1 VPTAGQRVVVI
12 TGASSG
18 IGRES
23 ARLFAAR
30 GAAVVL
36 AARGEPALHATAE
49 EVTQAGGTALVVPT
63 DVAVWAQVQHLGRAA
78 RERFGR
84 IDVWVNNAAV
94 SGYGE
99 LNTLPVEVIDRILDV
114 DLRGQVY
121 GVKAV
126 LPILRAQRHGT
137 IIGVSS
143 GLGVRAVPLMIPYC
157 IAKSGVNALY
167 EGLRLEERHA
177 KSGVRVTVILPAS
190 VDTPFYDS
198 AASWMGVRP
207 APIPPVYQPRAVA
220 EAIVF
225 AADHPR
231 RDIYVGAAAQLA
243 MLQRLSPALT
253 DRLLTAG
260 GQVFARQQRNE
271 PDRGQSNLTEPTPGN
286 GAVDGGVVRFA
297 LPRSRWTRLVG
308 FHPPWPGALL
318 WPRLAL
324 WAGGWPVADQPRSA
338 DDGASCPPPVLPPAR
353 RLGRPRP
360 AGRHDRA
367 AVRHIPPPG
376 AALKHPVPGESRAGP
391 RPAG

>member
-1 VPTAGQRVVVI
+1 MGTAGQRVVVI

-18 IGRES
+18 IGRET
-23 ARLFAAR
+23 ARQFAGQ

-36 AARGEPALHATAE
+36 AARGEQALQATAD
-49 EVTQAGGTALVVPT
+49 EVTEAGGTALVVPT
-63 DVAVWAQVQHLGRAA
+63 DVADWSQVQRLAHAA

-99 LNTLPVEVIDRILDV
+99 LHTLPVEAIDRVLDV

-126 LPILRAQRHGT
+126 LPILRAQGHGT

-167 EGLRLEERHA
+167 EGLRLEERRA
-177 KSGVRVTVILPAS
+177 RSGVRVTVILPAS
-190 VDTPFYDS
+190 IDTPFYDA
-198 AASWMGVRP
+198 AASWTGRRP

-225 AADHPR
+225 AVDHPR
-231 RDIYVGAAAQLA
+231 RDIFIGAAAQLA

-253 DRLLTAG
+253 DRLLNVG
-260 GQVFARQQRNE
+260 GQVFERQQRDQ
-271 PDRGQSNLTEPTPGN
+271 PDQGQSNLTEPTPGS
-286 GAVDGGVVRFA
+286 GAVRGGVVRFA
-297 LPRSRWTRLVG
+297 LPRSRWTRMVG
-308 FHPPWPGALL
+308 FHPAIARSVVIAAAGAFGR
-318 WPRLAL
+318 RLAHRRP
-324 WAGGWPVADQPRSA
+324 GPG
-338 DDGASCPPPVLPPAR
+338 SCR
-353 RLGRPRP
+353 
-360 AGRHDRA
+360 
-367 AVRHIPPPG
+367 
-376 AALKHPVPGESRAGP
+376 
-391 RPAG
+391 

>member
-1 VPTAGQRVVVI
+1 MDVTSQRVVVI

-18 IGRES
+18 IGRET
-23 ARLFAAR
+23 ARQFAAQ

-49 EVTQAGGTALVVPT
+49 EVAQAGGTALVVPT
-63 DVAVWAQVQHLGRAA
+63 DVAVWPQVQHLAQRA

-99 LNTLPVEVIDRILDV
+99 INTLPVEAIDRILDV

-126 LPILRAQRHGT
+126 LPILREQGHGT

-143 GLGVRAVPLMIPYC
+143 GLGVRAVPLMVPYC

-177 KSGVRVTVILPAS
+177 NSGVRVTTILPAS
-190 VDTPFYDS
+190 IDTPFYGS
-198 AASWMGVRP
+198 ARSWMGVRP
-207 APIPPVYQPRAVA
+207 APIPPVYQAKAVA

-243 MLQRLSPALT
+243 MLQRLSPTLT
-253 DRLLTAG
+253 DRLLAVG
-260 GQVFARQQRNE
+260 GQVFARQQRDV
-271 PDRGQSNLTEPTPGN
+271 PDGGQSNLTEPSPGS

-297 LPRSRWTRLVG
+297 LPRSSWTRLVG
-308 FHPPWPGALL
+308 FHPAL
-318 WPRLAL
+318 A
-324 WAGGWPVADQPRSA
+324 RSA
-338 DDGASCPPPVLPPAR
+338 AIASAGTLGWRLTRRRPAR
-353 RLGRPRP
+353 LR
-360 AGRHDRA
+360 
-367 AVRHIPPPG
+367 
-376 AALKHPVPGESRAGP
+376 
-391 RPAG
+391 

>member
-1 VPTAGQRVVVI
+1 MPAVGQRVVVI

-18 IGRES
+18 IGRET
-23 ARLFAAR
+23 ARQFAAE

-36 AARGEPALHATAE
+36 AARGEPALHAAAQ
-49 EVTQAGGTALVVPT
+49 EVTGAGGTAMVVPT
-63 DVAVWAQVQHLGRAA
+63 DVAVWSQVQNLAHAA

-99 LNTLPVEVIDRILDV
+99 LNRLPVEAIDRILDV
-114 DLRGQVY
+114 DLRGQVH

-126 LPILRAQRHGT
+126 LPILREQGHGT

-167 EGLRLEERHA
+167 EGLRLEERRA
-177 KSGVRVTVILPAS
+177 RSGVRVTVILPAS
-190 VDTPFYDS
+190 IDTPFYDS
-198 AASWMGVRP
+198 AASWTGVRP
-207 APIPPVYQPRAVA
+207 APIPPVYQARAVA
-220 EAIVF
+220 EASVF

-231 RDIYVGAAAQLA
+231 RDLYIGAAAQLA

-253 DRLLTAG
+253 DRLLTVG
-260 GQVFARQQRNE
+260 GQVFARQQRDE
-271 PDRGQSNLTEPTPGN
+271 PDRGQSNVFSPTPGS

-308 FHPPWPGALL
+308 FHPGLARSAVLAGAGALA
-318 WPRLAL
+318 WRLSH
-324 WAGGWPVADQPRSA
+324 RR
-338 DDGASCPPPVLPPAR
+338 PAR
-353 RLGRPRP
+353 LR
-360 AGRHDRA
+360 
-367 AVRHIPPPG
+367 
-376 AALKHPVPGESRAGP
+376 
-391 RPAG
+391 

>member
-1 VPTAGQRVVVI
+1 VDATGQPVVVI

-18 IGRES
+18 IGRET

-63 DVAVWAQVQHLGRAA
+63 DVAAWPQVQHLAQAA

-84 IDVWVNNAAV
+84 VDVWVNNAAV

-99 LNTLPVEVIDRILDV
+99 LNTLPIKAIDRILDV

-126 LPILRAQRHGT
+126 LPILREQGHGT

-143 GLGVRAVPLMIPYC
+143 GVGVRSVPLMIPYC

-177 KSGVRVTVILPAS
+177 KSGVRVNTILPAS
-190 VDTPFYDS
+190 IDTPFYDS

-231 RDIYVGAAAQLA
+231 RDIYIGAAAQLA

-253 DRLLTAG
+253 DRLLTVG
-260 GQVFARQQRNE
+260 GQVFARQRRSE
-271 PDRGQSNLTEPTPGN
+271 PDRGQSNLTEPTAGV

-297 LPRSRWTRLVG
+297 LPHSRWTRLVG
-308 FHPPWPGALL
+308 FHPGLARSTAIASACVLGW
-318 WPRLAL
+318 RLTRR
-324 WAGGWPVADQPRSA
+324 RSA
-338 DDGASCPPPVLPPAR
+338 T
-353 RLGRPRP
+353 
-360 AGRHDRA
+360 
-367 AVRHIPPPG
+367 PPG
-376 AALKHPVPGESRAGP
+376 
-391 RPAG
+391 

>member
-1 VPTAGQRVVVI
+1 VGTISQQVVMI

-18 IGRES
+18 IGRET
-23 ARLFAAR
+23 ARQLAAR

-36 AARGEPALHATAE
+36 AARGEQALHATAE
-49 EVTQAGGTALVVPT
+49 EVTRAGGTALVVPT
-63 DVAVWAQVQHLGRAA
+63 DVAVWPQVQHLAHAA
-78 RERFGR
+78 LERFGR

-99 LNTLPVEVIDRILDV
+99 LHALPVEAIDRILDV

-126 LPILRAQRHGT
+126 LPILRAQGRGT

-177 KSGVRVTVILPAS
+177 QSGVRVTTILPAS

-220 EAIVF
+220 EAVVF

-231 RDIYVGAAAQLA
+231 RDIYIGAAAQLA
-243 MLQRLSPALT
+243 LLQRLSPALT
-253 DRLLTAG
+253 DRLLAVG

-271 PDRGQSNLTEPTPGN
+271 PDRSQSNLTEPTPGR
-286 GAVDGGVVRFA
+286 GAVAGGVVRFA

-308 FHPPWPGALL
+308 FHPI
-318 WPRLAL
+318 LA
-324 WAGGWPVADQPRSA
+324 RSA
-338 DDGASCPPPVLPPAR
+338 AVAAASALGW
-353 RLGRPRP
+353 RLTSRRP
-360 AGRHDRA
+360 AA
-367 AVRHIPPPG
+367 
-376 AALKHPVPGESRAGP
+376 P
-391 RPAG
+391 R

>member
-1 VPTAGQRVVVI
+1 MATATQRVVVI

-18 IGRES
+18 IGRET
-23 ARLFAAR
+23 ARQFAAQ

-36 AARGEPALHATAE
+36 AARGEQALQATAA

-63 DVAVWAQVQHLGRAA
+63 DVAVWSQVQHLAQAA
-78 RERFGR
+78 RESFGR

-99 LNTLPVEVIDRILDV
+99 MHALPVEAIDRILDV

-126 LPILRAQRHGT
+126 LPILREQGHGM

-143 GLGVRAVPLMIPYC
+143 GLGVRAVPLMVPYC

-167 EGLRLEERHA
+167 EGLRLEERRVR
-177 KSGVRVTVILPAS
+177 SGVRVTVILPAS

-207 APIPPVYQPRAVA
+207 APIPPVYQARAVA
-220 EAIVF
+220 EAVVF

-231 RDIYVGAAAQLA
+231 RDLFIGAAAQLA

-253 DRLLTAG
+253 DRLLTVG
-260 GQVFARQQRNE
+260 GQVFKRQQRDQ
-271 PDRGQSNLTEPTPGN
+271 PDRGQSNLTEPTPGS
-286 GAVDGGVVRFA
+286 GAVTGGVVRFA
-297 LPRSRWTRLVG
+297 LPRSCWSRLVG
-308 FHPPWPGALL
+308 YHPAIARSAAIGMAGAVG
-318 WPRLAL
+318 WRLA
-324 WAGGWPVADQPRSA
+324 
-338 DDGASCPPPVLPPAR
+338 
-353 RLGRPRP
+353 
-360 AGRHDRA
+360 
-367 AVRHIPPPG
+367 
-376 AALKHPVPGESRAGP
+376 SRN
-391 RPAG
+391 

>member
-1 VPTAGQRVVVI
+1 MDATSQRVVVI

-18 IGRES
+18 IGRET
-23 ARLFAAR
+23 ARQFAAQ

-49 EVTQAGGTALVVPT
+49 EVTQAGGTALIVPT
-63 DVAVWAQVQHLGRAA
+63 DVAVWPQVQHLAQSA

-99 LNTLPVEVIDRILDV
+99 LNTLPVEAIDRILDV

-126 LPILRAQRHGT
+126 LPILREQGHGM

-143 GLGVRAVPLMIPYC
+143 GLGVRAVPLMVPYC

-177 KSGVRVTVILPAS
+177 KSGVRITTILPAS
-190 VDTPFYDS
+190 IDTPFYDS
-198 AASWMGVRP
+198 ARSWMGVRP
-207 APIPPVYQPRAVA
+207 APIPPVYQPTAVA
-220 EAIVF
+220 EAILF

-231 RDIYVGAAAQLA
+231 RDIYIGAAAQLA
-243 MLQRLSPALT
+243 MLQRISPALT
-253 DRLLTAG
+253 DRLLTVG

-271 PDRGQSNLTEPTPGN
+271 PDRGQSNLTEPTPGL
-286 GAVDGGVVRFA
+286 GAANGGVVRFA
-297 LPRSRWTRLVG
+297 LPRSRWTRLVA
-308 FHPPWPGALL
+308 FHPTLARIAAIASAGALGR
-318 WPRLAL
+318 RLT
-324 WAGGWPVADQPRSA
+324 RRR
-338 DDGASCPPPVLPPAR
+338 PAR
-353 RLGRPRP
+353 LR
-360 AGRHDRA
+360 
-367 AVRHIPPPG
+367 
-376 AALKHPVPGESRAGP
+376 
-391 RPAG
+391 

>member
-1 VPTAGQRVVVI
+1 MGTTSRRVVVI

-18 IGRES
+18 IGRET

-36 AARGEPALHATAE
+36 AAEPALHATAE
-49 EVTQAGGTALVVPT
+49 QVTQAGGTALVVPT
-63 DVAVWAQVQHLGRAA
+63 DIAVWPQVQHLAQAA

-126 LPILRAQRHGT
+126 LPILPILREQRHGT

-143 GLGVRAVPLMIPYC
+143 GVGVRAVPLMIPYC

-177 KSGVRVTVILPAS
+177 KSNVRVTTILPAS
-190 VDTPFYDS
+190 IDTPFYDS
-198 AASWMGVRP
+198 VPSWMGVRP

-231 RDIYVGAAAQLA
+231 RDIYIGAAAQLA
-243 MLQRLSPALT
+243 MLQRISPALT
-253 DRLLTAG
+253 DRLLTVG
-260 GQVFARQQRNE
+260 GQVFTRQQRNK
-271 PDRGQSNLTEPTPGN
+271 PDRGQSNLTEPTPGS

-297 LPRSRWTRLVG
+297 LPRSGWTRLVG
-308 FHPPWPGALL
+308 FHPGLARSAALAAAGALGWRL
-318 WPRLAL
+318 TPR
-324 WAGGWPVADQPRSA
+324 
-338 DDGASCPPPVLPPAR
+338 
-353 RLGRPRP
+353 RP
-360 AGRHDRA
+360 ASLR
-367 AVRHIPPPG
+367 
-376 AALKHPVPGESRAGP
+376 
-391 RPAG
+391 